1 MKIENKGALVEAFA
15 AKSAEIQRLNDQL
28 GKAEAVLKAISQ
40 AILVDESLLGI
51 IQDGGIHTVNDA
63 LVYWNDHNEQLEI
76 AKVIHSWSEK
86 TELNADQLQLIGGID
101 EGF

>member
-15 AKSAEIQRLNDQL
+15 VKFAEIQRLNYEL
-28 GKAEAVLKAISQ
+28 GKAKSDLEVINQ
-40 AILVDESLLGI
+40 AIVVDKDLLGI
-51 IQDGGIHTVNDA
+51 IQEGGIHTVNDA

-86 TELNADQLQLIGGID
+86 TELNAEQLQLIGGLN
-101 EGF
+101 E

>member
-15 AKSAEIQRLNDQL
+15 VKSAEIQRLNDEL
-28 GKAEAVLKAISQ
+28 GKAEADLEAINQ
-40 AILVDESLLGI
+40 AIVVDEDLLGI
-51 IQDGGIHTVNDA
+51 IQEGGIHTVSDA

-86 TELNADQLQLIGGID
+86 TDLNAEQLQLIGGLD
-101 EGF
+101 E

>member
-15 AKSAEIQRLNDQL
+15 VKSAEIQRLNDEL
-28 GKAEAVLKAISQ
+28 GKAEADLESINQ
-40 AILVDESLLGI
+40 AIVVDEDLLGI
-51 IQDGGIHTVNDA
+51 IQEGGIHTVNDA

-86 TELNADQLQLIGGID
+86 TELNAEQLQLIGGLN
-101 EGF
+101 E